1 LNGLR
6 CRVLEV
12 AARQPRKARSPAKPV
27 SIAFLGAGN
36 VLGAYIQALDRLIP
50 SGAATLAG
58 IYARNPKRRAE
69 LSVQRPGVRLLD
81 GTDEALGG
89 DVDAV
94 VIITPP
100 DSHAELARAALLRG
114 KHVLVEK
121 PLALDGREARA
132 LAALARRRG
141 LHLVAAPF
149 VHLSPTFRLLH
160 TLVANGGIGPVHSAR
175 GLYGNA
181 GSHWAAWYFGKEG
194 GPLADLGIYNI
205 KSLTTLLGPVVS
217 VYQEAANSARLR
229 AVAGRKIRKPEPDVA
244 HTLMTHRNGAISSI
258 VASHAIPAYERP
270 GLELYGSTGTAYL
283 RGDDWDPRGVDIW
296 RESTGTWESFAPIEP
311 TWLWTDGLIDLVG
324 SIRAGR
330 APQSDLA
337 QDLHLIDVLDAA
349 EKSRRRRAP
358 VAVRA
363 TWEAPAHPGVRV
375 GSLRRLLRPVHDHTR
390 PSDEQ

>member
-1 LNGLR
+1 
-6 CRVLEV
+6 
-12 AARQPRKARSPAKPV
+12 V
-27 SIAFLGAGN
+27 SVAFLGAGN
-36 VLGAYIQALDRLIP
+36 VLGAYLQALDRLIP
-50 SGAATLAG
+50 SGEATLAG
-58 IYARNPKRRAE
+58 IHARNPKRRAD
-69 LSVQRPGVRLLD
+69 LSAQRPDVRLLG
-81 GTDEALGG
+81 GTDEALAG
-89 DVDAV
+89 DVDVV

-100 DSHAELARAALLRG
+100 QTHAALVRAALLHG

-121 PLALDGREARA
+121 PLALDGHQARA

-149 VHLSPTFRLLH
+149 VHLAPTFRLLH
-160 TLVANGGIGPVHSAR
+160 NLIANDSIGRVHSAR
-175 GLYGNA
+175 GLYGHA

-205 KSLTTLLGPVVS
+205 KSLTTLLGPVAS
-217 VYQEAANSARLR
+217 VYHQAANSARPR
-229 AVAGRKIRKPEPDVA
+229 AVAGRRIRKPEPDVV

-258 VASHAIPAYERP
+258 VASHAISAYERP

-296 RESTGTWESFAPIEP
+296 RDSTGSWECFAPIEP
-311 TWLWTDGLIDLVG
+311 TWLWTDGLIDLVRAL
-324 SIRAGR
+324 RAGR

-358 VAVRA
+358 VTVRA
-363 TWEAPAHPGVRV
+363 TWEPPVRPRMLA
-375 GSLRRLLRPVHDHTR
+375 GSLRRVLRPLHDRTR
-390 PSDEQ
+390 PSDKQ